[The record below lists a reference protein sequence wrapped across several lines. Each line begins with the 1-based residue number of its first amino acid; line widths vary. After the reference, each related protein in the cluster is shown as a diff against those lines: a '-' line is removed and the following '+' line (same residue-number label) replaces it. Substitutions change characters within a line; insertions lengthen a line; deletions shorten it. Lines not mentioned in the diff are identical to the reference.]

1 MSHSLHRFRKDG
13 CKVPNDYVMITLAA
27 QGLNSQGAEN
37 KLRTMYNILRS
48 EDPVNY
54 GEDNQGGLY
63 SGKTVEEILENITD
77 RSNPTACFDSIE
89 KVKGVLQKAKEADT
103 GMSVVLTGDYDTVFD
118 ALDEMGLTPHSVN
131 VSIGYFGNLKAL
143 PPEEILEISS
153 MCGHCMVCP
162 DHIEKV
168 IDKVKRGIMT
178 AEAAAKDLAKPC
190 SCSVFNPVRAQ
201 ELIEKICDR

>member
-13 CKVPNDYVMITLAA
+13 CKVPNDFVMITLAA
-27 QGLNSQGAEN
+27 QGINSDGAED
-37 KLRTMYNILRS
+37 KLVTMYNILRS
-48 EDPVNY
+48 ENPVNY
-54 GEDNQGGLY
+54 GEDNQGGINQ
-63 SGKTVEEILENITD
+63 GKMPDEIISNITD
-77 RSNPTACFDSIE
+77 RANPTACFDSIE
-89 KVKGVLQKAKEADT
+89 KVKGVLRKAKEADT

-118 ALDEMGLTPHSVN
+118 ALEEVGLQPHSVN

-168 IDKVKRGIMT
+168 IGKVKKGLMT

-190 SCSVFNPVRAQ
+190 SCSVFNTVRAR
-201 ELIEKICDR
+201 ELIEKICKE